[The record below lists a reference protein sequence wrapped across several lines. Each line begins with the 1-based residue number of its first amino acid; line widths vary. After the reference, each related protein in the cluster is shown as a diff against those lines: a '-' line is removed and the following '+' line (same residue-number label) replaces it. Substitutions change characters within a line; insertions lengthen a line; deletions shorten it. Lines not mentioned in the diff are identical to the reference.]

1 MFSLHDG
8 TLCFKKRDH
17 MKVFGESFHGSFKRS
32 KQEDQTQ
39 TKLEKNTTTLFF
51 QRSKSES
58 AMLTKP
64 DVQLHLEA
72 KTQSETFEDHR
83 IDLDLNLNLYSS
95 SSSTMKKTIMEK
107 DECPKGGSL
116 IMTTPSKKGISGD
129 IGLSRSP
136 SWLAFEGDDD
146 DDNQKKQEMVTT
158 VCMKCHMLVMLCK
171 STLVG
176 LSYESFWRIVSW
188 FLQKKQKRGSNT
200 NQT

>member
-1 MFSLHDG
+1 MFSPHDG
-8 TLCFKKRDH
+8 TLCSKKRDH

-32 KQEDQTQ
+32 KQGDQKQ

-51 QRSKSES
+51 QRSKSDS
-58 AMLTKP
+58 AMLIKP

-83 IDLDLNLNLYSS
+83 TDLDLNLNLYSS
-95 SSSTMKKTIMEK
+95 SSSSVKKTIMEK
-107 DECPKGGSL
+107 DECSKGGTVIIS
-116 IMTTPSKKGISGD
+116 PSKKVRSGD

-146 DDNQKKQEMVTT
+146 DNQKKQEMITT

-171 STLVG
+171 STLVCPNCKFMHHDDH
-176 LSYESFWRIVSW
+176 SST
-188 FLQKKQKRGSNT
+188 KQF
-200 NQT
+200 QTLNLFKLLC